1 MATTVADVMVEAG
14 RGRRRRRPRRGVPGR
29 GTARRQAGRGAV
41 GLFGARVDKADQ
53 LEDVLREA
61 FGHDGPALV
70 EVRTARQEL
79 SLPPKLTYG
88 EIKGFTS
95 TRPGPSC
102 PQEEKNSSRSPR
114 PTGGNLTPNDEATRI
129 RAGDFA
135 AKRLLRGLRRERLLI
150 YEPDSPALYG
160 KSMP

>member
-1 MATTVADVMVEAG
+1 M
-14 RGRRRRRPRRGVPGR
+14 
-29 GTARRQAGRGAV
+29 
-41 GLFGARVDKADQ
+41 DKADQ
-53 LEDVLREA
+53 LEDALREA

-79 SLPPKLTYG
+79 SLPADSTSG

-102 PQEEKNSSRSPR
+102 PEEEKNSSSSPR

-129 RAGDFA
+129 HTNVRGGAAGDERPRRYWPNLRYELIGCGLHGHELLGTDA
-135 AKRLLRGLRRERLLI
+135 AVLRGEDGLFARGGGGKAER
-150 YEPDSPALYG
+150 A
-160 KSMP
+160 